1 MRFGSSARERETS
14 SSRNINRTR
23 SRRTRANGV
32 RGVSYRAHGVDE
44 TKAAFKTTEFMAY
57 LATVAA
63 VLIASAIDDAIDG
76 RLAWILVAA
85 LGIGYMLSR
94 GLAKS
99 GSRHREGNDTV

>member
-1 MRFGSSARERETS
+1 MS
-14 SSRNINRTR
+14 TR
-23 SRRTRANGV
+23 AEDRRTGDGV
-32 RGVSYRAHGVDE
+32 RGVSYRTPGVEE
-44 TKAAFKTTEFMAY
+44 TKAAFKTTELMAY
-57 LATVAA
+57 VATVAA
-63 VLIASAIDDAIDG
+63 VLIASAIDDGIDG

>member
-1 MRFGSSARERETS
+1 MATVEREE
-14 SSRNINRTR
+14 RI
-23 SRRTRANGV
+23 
-32 RGVSYRAHGVDE
+32 RGVSARRRVGADE

-57 LATVAA
+57 VASVAA
-63 VLIASAIDDAIDG
+63 VLIAAAIDDGIDG

-99 GSRHREGNDTV
+99 GSRHHEGNDTI

>member
-1 MRFGSSARERETS
+1 MATRAED
-14 SSRNINRTR
+14 RTR
-23 SRRTRANGV
+23 GDGV
-32 RGVSYRAHGVDE
+32 RGVSYRSHGVDE